1 MKLISESKTLRHIN
15 LKKSYSSTSAREKS
29 RVKTI
34 FNRLRA
40 TLALNFGGGVGGGG
54 GVSGVSSISVIVI
67 VTIAQVQMSNFY
79 MCRVN

>member
-40 TLALNFGGGVGGGG
+40 TLALNFGGGGGG
-54 GVSGVSSISVIVI
+54 GVSSISVIVI